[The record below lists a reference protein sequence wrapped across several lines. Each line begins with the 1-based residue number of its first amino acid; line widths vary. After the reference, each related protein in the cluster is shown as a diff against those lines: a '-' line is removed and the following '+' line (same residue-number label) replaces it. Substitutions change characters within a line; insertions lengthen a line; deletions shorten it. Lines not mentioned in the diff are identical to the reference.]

1 MLVLS
6 RKPHES
12 IMIGTDIRVVVVDLD
27 RDHVKL
33 GIEAPRDVPVHR
45 YEIYEE
51 INRSNRSIES
61 PVGKAPTRDDTS
73 DDAGGI

>member
-12 IMIGTDIRVVVVDLD
+12 IIIGNDIRVVVIGLEA
-27 RDHVKL
+27 DHVKL

-51 INRSNRSIES
+51 INKGNRSVETS
-61 PVGKAPTRDDTS
+61 VGKASAKDDTS
-73 DDAGGI
+73 RDADGN